1 MKSSDIQ
8 PIPNEPALLIKEKK
22 ILVIADLH
30 IGIERELR
38 EKGLQVPSQ
47 TKSMTKRL
55 LSLIKKYRPDEIVL
69 LGDIKHN
76 IPTSTIQERNDVKH
90 FLEMIQPY
98 GSIHI
103 LPGNHDGN
111 INKLL
116 QSDILLHPSDGCVIE
131 DIGFVHGHRWPK
143 EEVIQCEYVVLAH
156 THPTIMLTDRLG
168 YKTYDSCWLR
178 GSGNTILK
186 ERYPTVSDPNI
197 VVMPAFNPLCGG
209 IAVNKEPIIGPFE
222 KILNV
227 KNANVYLLDGS
238 SLGKVK
244 DIK

>member
-38 EKGLQVPSQ
+38 EKGLQVSSQ

-55 LSLIKKYRPDEIVL
+55 ISLIKKYRPDEIVL

-90 FLEMIQPY
+90 FLETIQSY

-116 QSDILLHPSDGCVIE
+116 PSNILLHPSDGCVIE
-131 DIGFVHGHRWPK
+131 DIGFVHGHRWPR

-178 GSGNTILK
+178 GSGNTTLK